1 MLNTVTNP
9 IATVRLD
16 SGFSIALDDETRHYF
31 GGYYHVKIVAHCTV
45 PLDVRYFDD
54 ELQYEDARTR
64 LGETVRFERVLE
76 KMAVPEEE
84 IDSVRNQL
92 IEAFK
97 NTALGYLSAPDFDRR
112 LVRNE
117 YRISCSKSPKARF
130 KGL

>member
-54 ELQYEDARTR
+54 ELQYEDARAR

-84 IDSVRNQL
+84 IGSVRNQL

>member
-1 MLNTVTNP
+1 MLNTATNP
-9 IATVRLD
+9 ITTFTLA

-54 ELQYEDARTR
+54 DPQYLDARAR
-64 LGETVRFERVLE
+64 LGEAVRFERVLE
-76 KMAVPEEE
+76 KMAVPEED

-92 IEAFK
+92 IDAFK